1 MASRKQLKK
10 NINHIFNAVADS
22 CIIGNSISK
31 GEQKETYQH
40 LFVEMLN
47 LHQDIVCRI
56 SHTEPGNVKGFY
68 KKLHRDFNEGV
79 GDICRQLD
87 ALFKEKQAEGEK

>member
-10 NINHIFNAVADS
+10 SINYIFNAVADA
-22 CIIGNSISK
+22 CIVGNSTSE
-31 GEQKETYQH
+31 GEDKATYQR
-40 LFVEMLN
+40 LFVEMLD

-68 KKLHRDFNEGV
+68 KKLRIDFNDGV
-79 GDICRQLD
+79 RDVCGQLD
-87 ALFKEKQAEGEK
+87 ALFKQKQAVGEK

>member
-10 NINHIFNAVADS
+10 NINHIFNAVADA
-22 CIIGNSISK
+22 CIVGNSTAGGEEK
-31 GEQKETYQH
+31 GTYQR
-40 LFVEMLN
+40 LFIEMLN

-68 KKLHRDFNEGV
+68 KKLHSDFNEGV
-79 GDICRQLD
+79 GEICSQLD
-87 ALFKEKQAEGEK
+87 ALFRQKQAESGK